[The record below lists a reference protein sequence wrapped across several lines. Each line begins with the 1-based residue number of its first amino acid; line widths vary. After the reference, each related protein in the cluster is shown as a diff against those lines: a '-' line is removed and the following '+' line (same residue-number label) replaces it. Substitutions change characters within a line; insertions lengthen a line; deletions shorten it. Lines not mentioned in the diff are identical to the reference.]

1 MNIDPL
7 IIEEVSGFKNSASF
21 IRSARYGYN
30 SIDPYIAELKEGST
44 ILEVGGGAC
53 ILSAQLSKKYPK
65 LNFYTIEPHAEGFKG
80 FDGISHFLSKRY
92 NLNVHFGDF
101 RTFSAPNNQKFDLIF
116 SIDVLE
122 HLPNYEH
129 FIKWCKGQLRNS
141 GKLVTVYPNYG
152 FPFDYHFRVPIFLNK
167 RITGF
172 IFQDKIKRVE
182 AINDCKGLWDSLNFV
197 KVKELK
203 ALLQKLDFSVC
214 QSTYA
219 FDYMLDCINS
229 DRSFQERNGVLV
241 RMAKFAFDIGV
252 LKIFRKKM
260 FQNWIPFAIT
270 EAINRNSNPALLDGS
285 LD

>member
-7 IIEEVSGFKNSASF
+7 IVEEVSSFKNSASF

-30 SIDPYIAELKEGST
+30 SIDPYIAQLKEGST

-65 LNFYTIEPHAEGFKG
+65 LNFYTIEPHAEGFEG

-101 RTFSAPNNQKFDLIF
+101 RTFSAPNDDKFDLIF

-122 HLPNYEH
+122 HLPSYEH

-141 GKLVTVYPNYG
+141 GKLVTVFPNFG
-152 FPFDYHFRVPIFLNK
+152 FPFDYHFRVPIFCNK

-172 IFQDKIKRVE
+172 IFQGKIKRDE
-182 AINDCKGLWDSLNFV
+182 ASKNCEGLWDSLNFIT
-197 KVKELK
+197 VKELK
-203 ALLQKLDFSVC
+203 ALLAKLDFNVR

-219 FDYMLDCINS
+219 FDYMLDQIKS
-229 DRSFQERNGVLV
+229 DSSLVERAGVLAS
-241 RMAKFAFDIGV
+241 MAKFAFNIGI
-252 LKIFRKKM
+252 LTILRKKI
-260 FQNWIPFAIT
+260 FQNWIPFAVV
-270 EAINRNSNPALLDGS
+270 EAVNRSSDPVDLDAF
-285 LD
+285 LN